1 MKKLALLSVAFIFL
15 GGTVPVSS
23 SRIIKPRTI
32 TSSLSASADSLFSA
46 AQQLEQSSSQLRQAY
61 ER

>member
-1 MKKLALLSVAFIFL
+1 MKKLALLGVAFIFL

-23 SRIIKPRTI
+23 SRMIKPRAI
-32 TSSLSASADSLFSA
+32 TSRLAASADSLFSA
-46 AQQLEQSSSQLRQAY
+46 AQQLEQSSSQLKIAY

>member
-1 MKKLALLSVAFIFL
+1 MKKLALLSVAFILL

-23 SRIIKPRTI
+23 SRMIKPRTI
-32 TSSLSASADSLFSA
+32 TSSLSASADSLFTA